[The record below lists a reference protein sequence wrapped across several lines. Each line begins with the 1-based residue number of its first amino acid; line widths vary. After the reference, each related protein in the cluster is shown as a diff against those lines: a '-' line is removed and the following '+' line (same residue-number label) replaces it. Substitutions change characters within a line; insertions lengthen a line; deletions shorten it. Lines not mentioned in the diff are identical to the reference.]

1 MFKVILKSLGSRYRG
16 NYGYMAREK
25 IVDAARR
32 VAGPAL
38 DEMGYELVDLK
49 FIMEGGRWR
58 LQFFIDKTGGITI
71 EDCEAVSREIGTLIE
86 VEDFI
91 QGAYVLE
98 VSSPGLDRPLY
109 KPADY
114 IRFNGKL
121 AKVKT
126 NAPIDGQKV
135 LNGRIDSP
143 DEEGFNLIMH
153 DGRKIVYIRYGQVEK
168 ARLEVEF

>member
-1 MFKVILKSLGSRYRG
+1 MV
-16 NYGYMAREK
+16 REK
-25 IVDAARR
+25 IVDVARR
-32 VAGPAL
+32 VAGPVL
-38 DEMGYELVDLK
+38 EEMGYELADLK
-49 FIMEGGRWR
+49 FIMESGRWR
-58 LQFFIDKTGGITI
+58 LQFFIDKPGGITI
-71 EDCEAVSREIGTLIE
+71 DDCEAVSREIDTLIE

-98 VSSPGLDRPLY
+98 VSSPGLDRSLY

-126 NAPIDGQKV
+126 TVSIEGQKA
-135 LNGRIDSP
+135 LAGRIDSP
-143 DEEGFNLIMH
+143 DEEGFSLIMN
-153 DGRKIVYIRYGQVEK
+153 DGRKIVYIKYGQVEK

>member
-1 MFKVILKSLGSRYRG
+1 
-16 NYGYMAREK
+16 MAREK

-32 VAGPAL
+32 VAGPVL
-38 DEMGYELVDLK
+38 EEMGYELADLK
-49 FIMEGGRWR
+49 FVMEGGRWH
-58 LQFFIDKTGGITI
+58 LQFFIDKPGGVTI
-71 EDCEAVSREIGTLIE
+71 DDCQYVSREIDTLIE

-109 KPADY
+109 KPSDY
-114 IRFNGKL
+114 KRFTGNL

-126 NAPIDGQKV
+126 NVPVDGQKA
-135 LNGRIDSP
+135 LTGRIDSP
-143 DEEGFNLIMH
+143 DEEGFNLIVH
-153 DGRKIVYIRYGQVEK
+153 DGKKTVYIKYGQVEK